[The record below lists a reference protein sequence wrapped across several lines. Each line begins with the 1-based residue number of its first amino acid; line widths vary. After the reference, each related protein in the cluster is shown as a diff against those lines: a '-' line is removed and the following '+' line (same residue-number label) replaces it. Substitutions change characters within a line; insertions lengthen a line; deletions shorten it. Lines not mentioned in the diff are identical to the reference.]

1 MNEDIL
7 LITKEE
13 LIEQQFMINK
23 KFVVIDSSLYT
34 PEAFEYIQELVNYA
48 GSILFV
54 SDTKKIYARGKY
66 FGGDIFEADLLYF
79 TTFTVYNENIN
90 AAGNIDYRVNGV
102 INATKPKSNLDIRG
116 KGHIVLSG
124 NYDETTGKNTMDI
137 NYDLVSAV
145 DTEKFTIDE
154 KAKYNLE
161 VVDGKIK
168 MIKYIPA
175 FVKMSSLPLLEYD
188 SGDTEIHIKLTI
200 GGSKPLTKLDLKT
213 SLGVEYINLEKTTD
227 YDVYGLAP
235 NNTDITFSVL
245 FTDDETVGETSVTQI
260 WGYACIYGNALE
272 ENKPSPETFNNFTKY
287 IITNNPSK
295 TVIIE
300 QNGDEYGWFACPAE
314 YPVIFTDAST
324 NLQGGWRQIDTFEY
338 YGYNTVYN
346 VYRTEHP
353 GLGNIK
359 WIISNK

>member
-66 FGGDIFEADLLYF
+66 FGGDIFQADLLYF
-79 TTFTVYNENIN
+79 TSFKLFNELNFSDVYES
-90 AAGNIDYRVNGV
+90 AGTIE
-102 INATKPKSNLDIRG
+102 AKQAKSNLNIRG
-116 KGHIVLSG
+116 KGHIKL
-124 NYDETTGKNTMDI
+124 NADYDETTGVNTMSIDY
-137 NYDLVSAV
+137 NLTSAV
-145 DTEKFTIDE
+145 NTERFTIDE
-154 KAKYNLE
+154 NAKYNLE

-168 MIKYIPA
+168 MIKYIPP

-188 SGDTEIHIKLTI
+188 SGDQEVHIKLTT
-200 GGSKPLTKLDLKT
+200 GGSKPLIKLDLKT
-213 SLGVEYINLEKTTD
+213 SLGIEYINLEKTTD
-227 YDVYGLAP
+227 YDIYGLAP
-235 NNTDITFSVL
+235 NNTDITFSVF
-245 FTDDETVGETSVTQI
+245 FTDGETSGETLVNQI
-260 WGYACIYGNALE
+260 WGYACIYGSALDE
-272 ENKPSPETFNNFTKY
+272 DKPSPESFNNFNKY
-287 IITNNPSK
+287 IITDNPHK

-300 QNGDEYGWFACPAE
+300 QNGYEYGWFACPAE
-314 YPVIFTDAST
+314 FPVIFTDSST
-324 NLQGGWRQIDTFEY
+324 NLQGGWQQIGTFEY
-338 YGYNTVYN
+338 YCFNTMYN
-346 VYRTEHP
+346 VYRTEHS

-359 WIISNK
+359 WIISKK